1 LIVILGEGGSQKLY
15 KNSLH
20 AITSIIR
27 NEGITGIYAGLSAG
41 LLRQATYTTSRMG
54 IYQSLLEKF
63 RFD

>member
-1 LIVILGEGGSQKLY
+1 M
-15 KNSLH
+15 H

-63 RFD
+63 RFNQHYQSID